1 MICQCEKAK
10 MLGTKSKI
18 EDARVPGLIL
28 GQYGLPG
35 NGWLVRIKYEK
46 GRYYLSIDDVKVY
59 FVDTCKCV
67 TTLQR
72 GQRKCIYYCL
82 FCGKKLKKE

>member
-28 GQYGLPG
+28 GQYGVP
-35 NGWLVRIKYEK
+35 
-46 GRYYLSIDDVKVY
+46 
-59 FVDTCKCV
+59 
-67 TTLQR
+67 
-72 GQRKCIYYCL
+72 
-82 FCGKKLKKE
+82 